1 MPVMRPHKL
10 TLPPDA
16 PGAGLLERL
25 EPYLW
30 VDQVTPVQFWGTSP
44 RTAGRGGRWLEVTGL
59 AKPQGEWPAE
69 LPAFG
74 DQEAVW
80 IFANSIRAHLFG
92 VAQTAICAAED
103 AGYTHERHP
112 QIEITGNLRHDRES
126 GLDIPRSECTVRMW
140 LREVA
145 RP

>member
-1 MPVMRPHKL
+1 MPVMRPL
-10 TLPPDA
+10 ILPPDA

-30 VDQVTPVQFWGTSP
+30 VDGIIPVQMWGTSP
-44 RTAGRGGRWLEVTGL
+44 RTAGRWLEVTGL
-59 AKPQGEWPAE
+59 ARPQGTWPAE

-74 DQEAVW
+74 DQEEAG
-80 IFANSIRAHLFG
+80 IYANSIRAHLFG

-103 AGYTHERHP
+103 AGYTHHRHP
-112 QIEITGNLRHDRES
+112 RIEIGGDLRHDRES